1 MAHEIIFLGGKND
14 KAITICSTFEITL
27 NSLLFMIFIPVK
39 LYARSDSNSSRKFII
54 ICVTIPFIWKHTNQ
68 IDIYTIHTATFIH
81 KCEFIT
87 KKITLDE
94 MCLQTQ
100 IIQTFLADL
109 FVPFELFIES
119 ETVYNTYTAGAIAMH
134 KFKQTVFGIIA
145 ECVAHTHTTIIYEYA
160 ARQ

>member
-1 MAHEIIFLGGKND
+1 METHESNGYIH
-14 KAITICSTFEITL
+14 
-27 NSLLFMIFIPVK
+27 
-39 LYARSDSNSSRKFII
+39 DS
-54 ICVTIPFIWKHTNQ
+54 
-68 IDIYTIHTATFIH
+68 YGYIHAQVRIH
-81 KCEFIT
+81 N

-145 ECVAHTHTTIIYEYA
+145 ECVAHTHTPSHHI
-160 ARQ
+160 